1 MYNLAAEHINT
12 LARSSLFKAL
22 DLSTLTR
29 LTAGITTSHFKRGSV
44 VLGRGSM
51 ATGIFVVATG
61 RLKLSVDT
69 VQGNE
74 HVVELIQE
82 GECFGEAAVL
92 AGRTHLLSA
101 VALTDCTL
109 VHVTR
114 GALLSELELNHQ
126 LAQRLIRNL
135 SDRLYRRTSDLENIL
150 LRKALGRVARFL
162 LDELARD
169 GRKKQ
174 SVDGRIEL
182 SARKGL
188 IASRLNM
195 TQEHFSRTLRSLT
208 ASGKIEVNGATIDVI
223 NMDGLR
229 LIAA

>member
-1 MYNLAAEHINT
+1 MHSHAAEHIHT
-12 LARSSLFKAL
+12 LAGCSLFKG
-22 DLSTLTR
+22 LSATTLTR
-29 LTAGITTSHFKRGSV
+29 LTVGITTSNFKRGSV
-44 VLGRGSM
+44 VLGRGSI
-51 ATGIFVVATG
+51 ATGIFVVAAG
-61 RLKLSVDT
+61 QLKLSIDT

-126 LAQRLIRNL
+126 LAQRLISNL

-162 LDELARD
+162 LDELVRD
-169 GRKKQ
+169 GRKSQ
-174 SVDGRIEL
+174 LADGRIEL
-182 SARKGL
+182 PSRKGL

-195 TQEHFSRTLRSLT
+195 TQEHFSRTLRSLS
-208 ASGKIEVNGATIDVI
+208 ASGKIEVSGATIDVL

-229 LIAA
+229 QIAA